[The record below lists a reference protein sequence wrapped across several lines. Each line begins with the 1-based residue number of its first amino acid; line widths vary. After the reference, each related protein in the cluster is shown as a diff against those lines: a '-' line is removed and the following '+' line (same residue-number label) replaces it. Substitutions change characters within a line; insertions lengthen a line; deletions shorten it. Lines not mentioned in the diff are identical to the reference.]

1 MELYF
6 SPLAC
11 SLATRMT
18 FYEAGYEADYA
29 QVDTKRKR
37 LHDGG
42 NFIDVNPLGQV
53 PVLRTDDGEL
63 LFENTAIL
71 PYVADRFPDSKLAPA
86 GGIERARL
94 QQWLGFIGTEL
105 HKAIFVPMLDP
116 DASEEIRRYSRA
128 KIASRMGLLQR
139 HLSEHDWLLNAF
151 SVADLYL
158 TVVLNWARY
167 CGVDIGEW
175 PAVLAYFKRVSA
187 RPAVARAF
195 EEEIALYRAEQAQA
209 TV

>member
-11 SLATRMT
+11 SLATRIA
-18 FYEAGYEADYA
+18 FYEAGHEARYV

-37 LHDGG
+37 LSGG
-42 NFIDVNPLGQV
+42 GDFFAINPLGQV
-53 PVLRTDDGEL
+53 PVLRTDNGEL

-71 PYVADRFPDSKLAPA
+71 PYVADCFPAAKLAPA
-86 GGIERARL
+86 GGVERARL

-105 HKAIFVPMLDP
+105 HKAVFVPMLDP
-116 DASEEIRRYSRA
+116 DASEEIRRYARE
-128 KIASRMGLLQR
+128 KIALRMGLLQR
-139 HLSEHDWLLNAF
+139 HLSEREWLLDAF
-151 SVADLYL
+151 SVADIYL
-158 TVVLNWARY
+158 AVVLNWARY

-175 PAVLAYFKRVSA
+175 PAVLAHFKRASA

-195 EEEIALYRAEQAQA
+195 QEEVALYRAEQAEE

>member
-1 MELYF
+1 MALRC
-6 SPLAC
+6 PL
-11 SLATRMT
+11 
-18 FYEAGYEADYA
+18 
-29 QVDTKRKR
+29 
-37 LHDGG
+37 G
-42 NFIDVNPLGQV
+42 NFFDINPLGQV
-53 PVLRTDDGEL
+53 PVLRTDGGEL

-71 PYVADRFPDSKLAPA
+71 PYVADRFPDATLAPA
-86 GGIERARL
+86 GEVERARL

-116 DASEEIRRYSRA
+116 DASEEIRRYSRG

-139 HLSEHDWLLNAF
+139 HLSEREWLLDTF

-167 CGVDIGEW
+167 CDVDIGEW
-175 PAVLAYFKRVSA
+175 PAVKAYFKRVSA

-195 EEEIALYRAEQAQA
+195 EEEMALYRAEQAQA
-209 TV
+209 AV

>member
-11 SLATRMT
+11 SLATRIA
-18 FYEAGYEADYA
+18 FYEAGHEARYV

-37 LHDGG
+37 LSSGG
-42 NFIDVNPLGQV
+42 DFFAINPLGQV
-53 PVLRTDDGEL
+53 PVLRTDNGDL

-71 PYVADRFPDSKLAPA
+71 PYVADCFPAAKLAPA
-86 GGIERARL
+86 SGVERARL

-105 HKAIFVPMLDP
+105 HKAVFVPMLDP
-116 DASEEIRRYSRA
+116 DASEEIRRYARE
-128 KIASRMGLLQR
+128 KIALRMGLLQR
-139 HLSEHDWLLNAF
+139 HLSEREWLLDAF
-151 SVADLYL
+151 SVADIYL

-175 PAVLAYFKRVSA
+175 PAVLAYFKRASA

-195 EEEIALYRAEQAQA
+195 QEEVALYRAEQAEE

>member
-6 SPLAC
+6 APLAC
-11 SLATRMT
+11 SLATRIV
-18 FYEAGYEADYA
+18 FYEAGYEARYE
-29 QVDTKRKR
+29 QVDTIRKR
-37 LHDGG
+37 LLDGA
-42 NFIDVNPLGQV
+42 NFFDVNPLGQV
-53 PVLRTDDGEL
+53 PVLRTDEGDL

-71 PYVADRFPDSKLAPA
+71 PYVADRFPAANLAPPD
-86 GGIERARL
+86 GIERARL

-105 HKAIFVPMLDP
+105 HKAVFVPMLDP
-116 DASEEIRRYSRA
+116 DASEEIRRYSRE
-128 KIASRMGLLQR
+128 KIDLRMAHLQR
-139 HLSEHDWLLNAF
+139 HLSGREWLLDAF

-167 CGVDIGEW
+167 CGVDIGQW

-195 EEEIALYRAEQAQA
+195 EEEAALYRAEQQREP
-209 TV
+209 V